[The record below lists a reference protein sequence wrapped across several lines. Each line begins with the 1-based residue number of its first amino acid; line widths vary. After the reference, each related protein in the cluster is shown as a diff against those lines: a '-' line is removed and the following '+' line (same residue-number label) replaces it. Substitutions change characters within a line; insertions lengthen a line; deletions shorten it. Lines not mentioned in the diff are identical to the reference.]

1 MLKLVRGV
9 TFFWLL
15 ALGVTSFLVLLTPS
29 IVLMLVPLS
38 PVVSLRR
45 WYGDLLVGLF
55 LDYSAVG
62 LLMLGGTK
70 VSLYTNEKEIL
81 NDKGTLLLCN
91 HRTRVDWMYAGW
103 VYNMMCRNNKTLRF
117 IMKDELRAV
126 PVFGWVMQIVMCI
139 FLNRKNKE
147 RDLMELTQKA
157 KYLQSSGAR
166 PSVFLFPEGTD
177 LSPESVAK
185 AHVFAKER
193 QLPLLDYVLYP
204 KVAGMCALLHA
215 MKGNGGA
222 VHDITIAYEDH
233 VKGQRTNEKSIFSG
247 QYPKHIHLCVR
258 RFELDDLPSDKH
270 MAERWLKGSFLKKER
285 LLKSFYESDHVV
297 PQDRSS
303 GNKERGHG
311 KKSMTCGQGVAFQS
325 AHRPEST
332 LYSTYGPRAGLDC
345 ALTWTL
351 AEGLLLEKAA
361 GSLMTLAE
369 KEGLLA
375 ADFREAVDIRTSPSA
390 RVEERAANSDAQPAQ
405 HGKCIDLSSHSV
417 SSDEALTCT
426 DRSDFEADVLSY
438 RFKEEVIESS
448 VIKGMADFYP
458 PLLLGRI
465 YRDME

>member
-70 VSLYTNEKEIL
+70 VSLYTNEKEIF
-81 NDKGTLLLCN
+81 NDRGTLLLCN

-303 GNKERGHG
+303 GNKDVEVWPPKVHTPDPSMLSFFIVLGWDVCLVLGMAYVPEMRWLLFALIVVCTAVKSLFRGFDVLELGMHGGSSERGSRDG
-311 KKSMTCGQGVAFQS
+311 GRGFS
-325 AHRPEST
+325 A
-332 LYSTYGPRAGLDC
+332 
-345 ALTWTL
+345 
-351 AEGLLLEKAA
+351 
-361 GSLMTLAE
+361 
-369 KEGLLA
+369 
-375 ADFREAVDIRTSPSA
+375 
-390 RVEERAANSDAQPAQ
+390 
-405 HGKCIDLSSHSV
+405 
-417 SSDEALTCT
+417 DEAK
-426 DRSDFEADVLSY
+426 D
-438 RFKEEVIESS
+438 K
-448 VIKGMADFYP
+448 KH
-458 PLLLGRI
+458 
-465 YRDME
+465 